1 MKHTPVA
8 IMWFRQDLRLKH
20 NPALLSALQS
30 RLPIVFVYIF
40 SEDDHYPWS
49 MGGASRWW
57 LHQSLSALEAQLRE
71 RNHGLVIRQG
81 NSLAALQALIQDTH
95 ATHVYWN
102 RCYEPH
108 RRSEDLQI
116 REALRAI
123 HVTTHEYNGSLLI
136 DPEDF
141 TNNSGRPYQVFTPF
155 WKRYLSETIK
165 TTTTSL
171 PVDLPTPKAQLDSIP
186 LKQLGLEPTIDW
198 ANGIRAAWT
207 PGEAGA
213 LKQFKRFVTSRC
225 IAYEQDHDRP
235 DRDHTSQ
242 LSPHLHF
249 GEVSPQQVWSHL
261 SNRLVSDQRKPF
273 HRGTTAVLRQL
284 AWRDFSYHLLYHYP
298 HTPLQPLREKFATF
312 KWESNPTA
320 LRNWQRG
327 VTGYPFVDAGMR
339 QLWKTGWM
347 HNRVRMVVASFLTKH
362 LLLPWQRGAE
372 WFWDT
377 LVDADLANNTM
388 GWQWV
393 AGCGAD
399 AAPYFRIFYPI
410 TQGLKFDP
418 AGEYVSHWIPE
429 LAKLPVPWIHKPWE
443 APPLLLAEH
452 GITLGTTYPYPIVDH
467 HKARQRALAAFAA
480 LKKHGP
486 GASPL

>member
-1 MKHTPVA
+1 
-8 IMWFRQDLRLKH
+8 
-20 NPALLSALQS
+20 
-30 RLPIVFVYIF
+30 
-40 SEDDHYPWS
+40 
-49 MGGASRWW
+49 MGEASRWW
-57 LHQSLSALEAQLRE
+57 LHQSLSALGAQLRE
-71 RNHGLVIRQG
+71 KNHSLVIRQG
-81 NSLAALQALIQDTH
+81 NCLATLQSLIQETH

-116 REALRAI
+116 RDALRAMQ
-123 HVTTHEYNGSLLI
+123 VTTQDNNGSLII
-136 DPEDF
+136 DPEYF

-165 TTTTSL
+165 ATTASL
-171 PVDLPTPKAQLDSIP
+171 PVDLPTPKTQPASIP
-186 LKQLGLEPTIDW
+186 LEQLGLEPTIDW
-198 ANGIRAAWT
+198 ASGFRAVWI

-213 LKQFKRFVTSRC
+213 HKQFKRFVTSRC
-225 IAYEQDHDRP
+225 VSYERDHDRP

-249 GEVSPQQVWSHL
+249 GEVSPQRVWSHL
-261 SNRLVSDQRKPF
+261 SNRHATDQRKPF
-273 HRGTTAVLRQL
+273 HRETTAMLRQL

-298 HTPLQPLREKFATF
+298 HTSMQPLREKFARFT
-312 KWESNPTA
+312 WDNNPTA
-320 LRNWQRG
+320 LRKWQRG

-347 HNRVRMVVASFLTKH
+347 HNRIRMVVASFLTKH
-362 LLLPWQRGAE
+362 LLLPWQHGAE

-399 AAPYFRIFYPI
+399 AAPYFRIFNPV

-418 AGEYVSHWIPE
+418 TGEYVGRWIPE

-452 GITLGTTYPYPIVDH
+452 GITLGSTYPYPIVDH
-467 HKARQRALAAFAA
+467 QKARQRALAAFAA
-480 LKKHGP
+480 LKHEP
-486 GASPL
+486 GESQS